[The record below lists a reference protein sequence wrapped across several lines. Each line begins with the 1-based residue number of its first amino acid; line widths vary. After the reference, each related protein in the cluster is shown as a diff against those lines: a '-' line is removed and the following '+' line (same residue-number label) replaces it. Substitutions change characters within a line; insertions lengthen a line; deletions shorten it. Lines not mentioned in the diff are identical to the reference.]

1 MTAGVP
7 GARRRSVVFW
17 VLLAGALL
25 LVALVAGP
33 PTSGPALDPRSTAGN
48 GTKAL
53 VLLLRQFGATVDVTA
68 DAPGPDVDVALV
80 LRDELSAD
88 RRADLVRWAS
98 AGGTLVVADPTSDL
112 QRSAP
117 VRAGHGFTTVSQ
129 VDGPCP
135 ELGLGDVNRV
145 ATGGSYFLRL
155 PPGAVGCFPADA
167 QTPAF
172 LLVSSVI
179 GRGRLVQLG
188 GAGLFTNALLAK
200 VDNSVLA
207 ADLLLPRANAHIAVL
222 LRSPLGNGHHS
233 LYSLLGRPMHLALF
247 QLGVAFAVFAL
258 WRGRRLGRPVT
269 ETNPVALAGSELV
282 VASGHLLARTGRRD
296 AAATILRA
304 GLRKWLAA
312 RLGMP
317 VHSADDQ
324 LADAAAAR
332 TPGMSRERL
341 VALLVERP
349 VASDAELVE
358 LAQSIERARQEVAH
372 A

>member
-1 MTAGVP
+1 VTSNGP
-7 GARRRSVVFW
+7 DSKRRSVVLW
-17 VLLAGALL
+17 ALL
-25 LVALVAGP
+25 GGAVVLVALIAGP
-33 PTSGPALDPRSTAGN
+33 PTSGPALDPRSSAGN

-53 VLLLRQFGATVDVTA
+53 VLLLRQLGATVDVTA
-68 DAPGPDVDVALV
+68 NTPGHDVNVAVV
-80 LRDELSAD
+80 LHDELSAD
-88 RRADLVRWAS
+88 RRTALLAWAA
-98 AGGTLVVADPTSDL
+98 AGGTLVVADPQSQL

-117 VRAGHGFTTVSQ
+117 VRAAHGFATVAQ

-135 ELGLGDVNRV
+135 ELGFGDVNRV
-145 ATGGSYFLRL
+145 ATGGSLFLRL
-155 PPGAVGCFPADA
+155 PPGATGCFPAGTE
-167 QTPAF
+167 TPAY
-172 LLVSSVI
+172 LIVSSVT
-179 GRGRLVQLG
+179 GQGRLVQLG

-207 ADLLLPRANAHIAVL
+207 VDLLLPKAGAHVAVL

-247 QLGVAFAVFAL
+247 QLVVAFAVFAM

-269 ETNPVALAGSELV
+269 EINPAALAGSELV

-296 AAATILRA
+296 AAATILRG

-312 RLGMP
+312 RLGMAGGAP
-317 VHSADDQ
+317 AEQ

-332 TPGMSRERL
+332 TPGMTRERL
-341 VALLVERP
+341 LVLLEEGP
-349 VASDAELVE
+349 VGSDAELIE